1 MIVHTIF
8 VDDLVISMLDVT
20 FIWIKMD
27 TFCDLTFV
35 DKLEMGRPKVKMSQR
50 GTAQR
55 LEHVCL
61 QAENNFMLIN
71 VDD

>member
-1 MIVHTIF
+1 
-8 VDDLVISMLDVT
+8 MLPLWMSGQ
-20 FIWIKMD
+20 FEMD
-27 TFCDLTFV
+27 HMAMMDMFCNLTFV
-35 DKLEMGRPKVKMSQR
+35 NELEMGRPKVKMSQR
-50 GTAQR
+50 GTPQR